1 MSIINKYCKTDF
13 SNYNDF
19 YRNFKITIPEN
30 FNFAYDVMDEQAK
43 TRPNDR
49 ALLWCN
55 DHDEVRTFTFSDLK
69 TLSDKAANVYKAHG
83 IKKGD
88 FVMTM
93 LKRNYEYWI
102 SALALCKIGAVLV
115 PATHMLTVKDIVYRV
130 KQANIKAIFAS
141 YDTELLDNILEAK
154 KDCKNVLKTLFCTR
168 AYDGFYDFDA
178 EMEAASD
185 IFERPRGEDATS
197 NDDYMLMYFTSGTS
211 GMPKMVIHNF
221 VYPLG
226 HILTAKFWHRLNPD
240 DLHLSVADT
249 GWAKCSWGKIYGQ
262 WICGACIFVY
272 DYGTRFKP
280 VDLLRMIERHHVTV
294 FCAPPTVFRFLIK
307 EDISHFNLS
316 SLRHCATAGEPLN
329 PEVFNRWK
337 ELTGLEIKEGFG
349 QTETAVIIAT
359 YNHVESRPGSTGRFA
374 PHFKTVLLKEDGEV
388 ADIGDEGEI
397 CIDLR
402 DGRPAGLFLQYY
414 KDEERTK
421 EAFRDGFYHT
431 GDMAWQDEDGY
442 VWFVGRSDDVIKS
455 SGYRIGPFEVESALL
470 EHKAVLE
477 TAITAVPHP
486 VRGQIVKA
494 TIVLAKGYIPSDAL
508 KAELQE
514 HVKRVTAP
522 YKYPRIIEFTDELPK
537 TYSGKIRRAEIRT
550 KDINNK

>member
-1 MSIINKYCKTDF
+1 
-13 SNYNDF
+13 
-19 YRNFKITIPEN
+19 
-30 FNFAYDVMDEQAK
+30 
-43 TRPNDR
+43 
-49 ALLWCN
+49 
-55 DHDEVRTFTFSDLK
+55 
-69 TLSDKAANVYKAHG
+69 
-83 IKKGD
+83 
-88 FVMTM
+88 
-93 LKRNYEYWI
+93 
-102 SALALCKIGAVLV
+102 
-115 PATHMLTVKDIVYRV
+115 
-130 KQANIKAIFAS
+130 
-141 YDTELLDNILEAK
+141 
-154 KDCKNVLKTLFCTR
+154 
-168 AYDGFYDFDA
+168 
-178 EMEAASD
+178 
-185 IFERPRGEDATS
+185 
-197 NDDYMLMYFTSGTS
+197 
-211 GMPKMVIHNF
+211 
-221 VYPLG
+221 
-226 HILTAKFWHRLNPD
+226 
-240 DLHLSVADT
+240 
-249 GWAKCSWGKIYGQ
+249 
-262 WICGACIFVY
+262 
-272 DYGTRFKP
+272 
-280 VDLLRMIERHHVTV
+280 MIERHHVTV

-374 PHFKTVLLKEDGEV
+374 PHFKTVLLKDDGTP

-402 DGRPAGLFLQYY
+402 QGHPAGLFLQYY

-421 EAFRDGFYHT
+421 DAFRDGFYHT

-442 VWFVGRSDDVIKS
+442 IWFVGRSDDVIKS

-494 TIVLAKGYIPSDAL
+494 TIVLAKGYTPSEEL
-508 KAELQE
+508 KVELQE
-514 HVKRVTAP
+514 HVKHVTAP
-522 YKYPRIIEFTDELPK
+522 YKYPRIIEFVDELPK

-550 KDINNK
+550 KDMNSK